1 MNDGGGTRINIT
13 TGKELAL
20 DLSNPLAGISNWP
33 VSNNTTVGSDYY
45 PVSCSVGEQV
55 EIRPGEGIL
64 KWGFRRAD
72 WVKFQQ
78 LTEESLSKIVI
89 SGNLD

>member
-1 MNDGGGTRINIT
+1 
-13 TGKELAL
+13 
-20 DLSNPLAGISNWP
+20 LSNPLAGISNWP
-33 VSNNTTVGSDYY
+33 VSNDTTVGSDYY

-78 LTEESLSKIVI
+78 LTEESLSSNFWKFRLNKQTNNIRNDYASSWI
-89 SGNLD
+89 YSQE